1 MRLLARRPGTPF
13 GIHLTDPH
21 FLPHFLNSFSPA
33 TEEKVAVSE
42 GCRR

>member
-21 FLPHFLNSFSPA
+21 FLNSFSPA
-33 TEEKVAVSE
+33 TEEKAAVSE